1 MPSLSPKYSPA
12 MSKKGDLRY
21 QICISGAARGASI
34 EQGKALSAEAGREVV
49 RRGHIVTTGATNGL
63 PYYAAKA
70 AQKEGGDTISSIGFS
85 PASSRLAHV
94 KKYQL
99 PLDVYDTVL
108 FTGFEYTGRNLL
120 LVRSADAVIMVGG
133 RIGTLNELTI
143 AIEERKPIGVLLG
156 SGGMTDEVEHV
167 LKAAKRARTGIIFG
181 HDPVELVDQVIE
193 LIEAKASKL
202 PDLTS
207 EQ

>member
-1 MPSLSPKYSPA
+1 
-12 MSKKGDLRY
+12 MSKHDLRY
-21 QICISGAARGASI
+21 QICVSGAARGDSVELAK
-34 EQGKALSAEAGREVV
+34 GLVAEVAREIV
-49 RRGHIVTTGATNGL
+49 RRGHLVLTGATRGL

-70 AQKEGGDTISSIGFS
+70 AKIEGGTDISSIGFS

-99 PLDVYDTVL
+99 PLDAFDTVL

-120 LVRSADAVIMVGG
+120 LVRSADAVVMVGG

-156 SGGMTDEVEHV
+156 SGGMTEEVEHV
-167 LKAAKRARTGIIFG
+167 LKAAKRARTGIIFDR
-181 HDPVELVDQVIE
+181 DPVALVDQLIA
-193 LIEAKASKL
+193 LIETKAAKL
-202 PDLTS
+202 PDLST
-207 EQ
+207 EL

>member
-1 MPSLSPKYSPA
+1 V
-12 MSKKGDLRY
+12 
-21 QICISGAARGASI
+21 SGAARGDSVEPAK
-34 EQGKALSAEAGREVV
+34 ELAGAVAREIV
-49 RRGHIVTTGATNGL
+49 RRGHLVITGATRGL

-70 AQKEGGDTISSIGFS
+70 AQDEGGKDISSIGFS

-99 PLDVYDTVL
+99 PLDVFDTIL

-120 LVRSADAVIMVGG
+120 LIRSSDAVVMVGG

-167 LKAAKRARTGIIFG
+167 LRAAKRARTGIIFG
-181 HDPVELVDQVIE
+181 HDPAALVDE
-193 LIEAKASKL
+193 LIDIVKAKSKKL
-202 PDLTS
+202 PDLSS
-207 EQ
+207 EL

>member
-1 MPSLSPKYSPA
+1 
-12 MSKKGDLRY
+12 MSRTKHDLRY
-21 QICISGAARGASI
+21 QICVSGAARGDSVELAK
-34 EQGKALSAEAGREVV
+34 ELAGAVGREIV
-49 RRGHIVTTGATNGL
+49 RRGHLVITGATKGL

-70 AQKEGGDTISSIGFS
+70 AKDEGGKDITSIGFS
-85 PASSRLAHV
+85 PAASRLAHV

-99 PLDVYDTVL
+99 PLDVFDTVL

-120 LVRSADAVIMVGG
+120 LVRSSDAVVMVGG

-156 SGGMTDEVEHV
+156 SGGMTNEVEAV

-181 HDPVELVDQVIE
+181 HDPAELVDDLID
-193 LIEAKASKL
+193 LIETKSSKL

-207 EQ
+207 EL

>member
-1 MPSLSPKYSPA
+1 
-12 MSKKGDLRY
+12 MSNHDLRY
-21 QICISGAARGASI
+21 QICVSGAARGDSVEI
-34 EQGKALSAEAGREVV
+34 GKALAVEVGREIV
-49 RRGHIVTTGATNGL
+49 RRGHLVTSGATRGL
-63 PYYAAKA
+63 PYFAAQAAK
-70 AQKEGGDTISSIGFS
+70 KEGGKNISSIGFS
-85 PASSRLAHV
+85 PAASRLAHV

-99 PLDVYDTVL
+99 PLDAFDTVL

-120 LVRSADAVIMVGG
+120 LVRSADAVVMIGG

-181 HDPVELVDQVIE
+181 HDPVLLVDELID
-193 LIEAKASKL
+193 LIEAKSSKL
-202 PDLTS
+202 PDHPTEL
-207 EQ
+207 